1 MPYNRVYN
9 VIGKIFFTF
18 FMDRQYTE
26 YQKKVIKGYYNNNE
40 TIKIQKL
47 SELVTNM
54 YLETSEKKR
63 QQGWKRIKK
72 TLLDLKVSEY
82 QVGRIIEEKNLE
94 LLSKKISNLF

>member
-1 MPYNRVYN
+1 
-9 VIGKIFFTF
+9 
-18 FMDRQYTE
+18 MDRQYTE

-72 TLLDLKVSEY
+72 ALLDLKVSEY